1 MALLARQR
9 QELILAEVTRLGTVP
24 VSDLMRLLDVSD
36 VTVRRDLRALAEGGR
51 IEKVHGGAV
60 LSGGLSAVEPAFEQK
75 SHDRLRQKDAI
86 AAEVVRLIEPGSA
99 IALTAG
105 STTWRIARQLES
117 VGELTVVTNS
127 VQVAAV
133 LHGFRRRDLTVI
145 QTGGV
150 RTPSD
155 ALVGPVAVASI
166 RSLHFD
172 AVIMGVHGIT
182 ERAGF
187 TTPNLLEAETNQAFI
202 AASERMIVVAD
213 SSKWGVAGLARIAPL
228 SDADAIV
235 TDDDLPAD
243 ARQAL
248 ADQAISVHL
257 ARRSARTRREEGE

>member
-60 LSGGLSAVEPAFEQK
+60 LSGGLSAVEPDFEQK
-75 SHDRLRQKDAI
+75 AHHRLDQKDSI
-86 AAEVVRLIEPGSA
+86 AAEVVGLIEPGSA
-99 IALTAG
+99 IVLTAG
-105 STTWRIARQLES
+105 STTWRVARQLGA

-127 VQVAAV
+127 IQVAAV
-133 LHGFRRRDLTVI
+133 LHANRWPELTVI
-145 QTGGV
+145 QTGGI

-155 ALVGPVAVASI
+155 ALVGPIAVASI

-187 TTPNLLEAETNQAFI
+187 TSPNLLEAETNQAFI

-213 SSKWGVAGLARIAPL
+213 SSKWGVAGLARIAAL
-228 SDADAIV
+228 SEADVVV
-235 TDDDLPAD
+235 TDSDLPAD
-243 ARQAL
+243 ARAAL
-248 ADQAISVHL
+248 ADQAISVRL
-257 ARRSARTRREEGE
+257 APRQPGRRREDGG

>member
-1 MALLARQR
+1 VALLARQR

-24 VSDLMRLLDVSD
+24 ISDLTRLLEVSD

-75 SHDRLRQKDAI
+75 SHDRLEQKDAI
-86 AAEVVRLIEPGSA
+86 ALEVIRLIEPGSA

-105 STTWRIARQLES
+105 STTWRVARQLEPI
-117 VGELTVVTNS
+117 GELTVVTNS
-127 VQVAAV
+127 IQVAAV
-133 LHGFRRRDLTVI
+133 LHASRWPELTVI
-145 QTGGV
+145 QTGGI

-155 ALVGPVAVASI
+155 ALVGPIAVSSI

-172 AVIMGVHGIT
+172 AVIMGVHGFT

-187 TTPNLLEAETNQAFI
+187 TSPNLLEAETNQAFI
-202 AASERMIVVAD
+202 EAAERMIVVAD

-228 SDADAIV
+228 SEADVVV
-235 TDDDLPAD
+235 TDAELPDD
-243 ARQAL
+243 AREAL
-248 ADQAISVHL
+248 ADQAISVRL
-257 ARRSARTRREEGE
+257 APAHPPGGREDRR

>member
-1 MALLARQR
+1 VALLARQR

-36 VTVRRDLRALAEGGR
+36 VTVRRDLRALAEGGQ

-75 SHDRLRQKDAI
+75 SHDRLEQKDAI
-86 AAEVVRLIEPGSA
+86 AAEVVGLIKPGSA

-105 STTWRIARQLES
+105 STTWRVALQLAAI
-117 VGELTVVTNS
+117 GELTVVTNS
-127 VQVAAV
+127 IPVAAA
-133 LHGFRRRDLTVI
+133 LHAARWPELTVI
-145 QTGGV
+145 QTGGI

-155 ALVGPVAVASI
+155 ALVGPIAVSSI

-187 TTPNLLEAETNQAFI
+187 TSPNLLEAETNQAFI
-202 AASERMIVVAD
+202 AAAERMIVVAD
-213 SSKWGVAGLARIAPL
+213 SSKWGVAGLARIAAL
-228 SDADAIV
+228 SEADVVV
-235 TDDDLPAD
+235 TDTDLPAD
-243 ARQAL
+243 ARTAL
-248 ADQAISVHL
+248 ADQAIAVRL
-257 ARRSARTRREEGE
+257 APVRSADGRRERR